1 MKVVSAAL
9 AAVFALIMLVGCSQ
23 QKANVP
29 AAKDQVEA
37 ALNQNNLGD
46 VKVAE
51 DRDKGVIT
59 LSGNVKTDEDKQR
72 AEQLAKQSAPGEV
85 IANEIGV
92 RPAGQ
97 ESQAGKVDSNTDDAI
112 ENHMK
117 ALIAA
122 NNWNDQHIRFDAKNG
137 VLTLK
142 GDVDTPDQRASV
154 EKEAANIPGVQQV
167 VNELQ
172 VKGSAKG
179 NRAGRTKNGGE

>member
-1 MKVVSAAL
+1 MKLVSSAL
-9 AAVFALIMLVGCSQ
+9 VAIFALIMAVGCSQ

-59 LSGNVKTDEDKQR
+59 LSGNVKSDEDKQR
-72 AEQLAKQSAPGEV
+72 AEQLAKQAAPGRV
-85 IANEIGV
+85 IANEVGV
-92 RPAGQ
+92 RPDGV
-97 ESQAGKVDSNTDDAI
+97 ENQASKVDKSTDDAI

-142 GDVDTPDQRASV
+142 GDVDTPQQRASV
-154 EKEAANIPGVQQV
+154 EKEASNIPGVTQV
-167 VNELQ
+167 VNEMQ
-172 VKGSAKG
+172 VKA
-179 NRAGRTKNGGE
+179 NARANHARSKKSND

>member
-1 MKVVSAAL
+1 MKIVSTAL
-9 AAVFALIMLVGCSQ
+9 VAILAVIMLVGCSQ
-23 QKANVP
+23 QRANVP
-29 AAKDQVEA
+29 PAKDQVEA

-51 DRDKGVIT
+51 DRDKGVVT
-59 LSGNVKTDEDKQR
+59 LSGNVKSDEDKQR
-72 AEQLAKQSAPGEV
+72 AEELAKKAAPGRV

-92 RPAGQ
+92 RPDGV
-97 ESQAGKVDSNTDDAI
+97 ESQAGKVDKNTDDAI

-142 GDVDTPDQRASV
+142 GDVDTPQQRASV
-154 EKEAANIPGVQQV
+154 EKESANIPGVTQV

-172 VKGSAKG
+172 VKGNAKA
-179 NRAGRTKNGGE
+179 NRAGHAKKGGE

>member
-1 MKVVSAAL
+1 MKFFTTAL
-9 AAVFALIMLVGCSQ
+9 VAILALTMLVGCSS

-59 LSGNVKTDEDKQR
+59 LSGNVNSDDDKQR
-72 AEQLAKQSAPGEV
+72 AETLAKQAAPGRV
-85 IANEIGV
+85 VANEIGV
-92 RPAGQ
+92 RPAGA
-97 ESQAGKVDSNTDDAI
+97 ENQASKVDKNTDDAI

-142 GDVDTPDQRASV
+142 GDVDTAQQRASV
-154 EKEAANIPGVQQV
+154 EKESASIPGVTQV

-172 VKGSAKG
+172 VKANAKA
-179 NRAGRTKNGGE
+179 NRAGHPKKGGD